1 MKLFIL
7 SVFFSF
13 LLAKAETLMLALGKG
28 SVEDDYMS
36 GFIMFFKN
44 VLENSFLKDIPIYEL
59 VNFTGMEEFNIMVNT
74 LITYT
79 PIIYICLFIGFYII
93 YIPIKFI
100 LKLIIFRR

>member
-1 MKLFIL
+1 MKLFVL

-13 LLAKAETLMLALGKG
+13 LLAKSETLMLKLEKG
-28 SVEDDYMS
+28 SVEDDYLS
-36 GFIMFFKN
+36 GFIIFFKN
-44 VLENSFLKDIPIYEL
+44 VLENSFLKDIPVYEL

-79 PIIYICLFIGFYII
+79 PIIYICLFVGFYII

-100 LKLIIFRR
+100 LKLIMFKK